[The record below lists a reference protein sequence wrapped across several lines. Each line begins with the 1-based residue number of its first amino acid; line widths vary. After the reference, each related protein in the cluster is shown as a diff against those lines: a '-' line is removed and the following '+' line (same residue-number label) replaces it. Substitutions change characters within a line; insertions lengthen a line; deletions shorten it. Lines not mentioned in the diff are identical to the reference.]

1 LPIISTL
8 PNGSVV
14 ELARMKRALNK
25 NQAAAATV
33 IIFLLLIIAIV
44 ASFYFGSVYISPE
57 RLFSSEIF
65 WQIRFPRIILAA
77 LVGSMLALSGVVL
90 QGVLRNPLAD
100 PYILGVSSG
109 GAIGAAIAIAF
120 GINLVVFGMS
130 SVPAL
135 AFFFSLIAVLIVYQ
149 ISKVSGRTAPETL
162 ILAGVAI
169 SAFCAAILALIIILT
184 GNLEAI
190 YFWLLGSLSSASWTQ
205 VYTVIPYALIGG
217 LVAYFFSKELNA
229 FLLGEEMA
237 LSLGVEVERVK
248 IILIAAASLMTAAAV
263 SVSGLIGFVG
273 LIVPHFI
280 RLLIGSNH
288 RFLIPLSVLSGML
301 LLVTADVI
309 ARVAIAP
316 LEIPIGVVMALIGSP
331 FFLYLLRRRRR
342 GER

>member
-1 LPIISTL
+1 
-8 PNGSVV
+8 
-14 ELARMKRALNK
+14 MKRVLNK

-33 IIFLLLIIAIV
+33 VVFFLLVAAIGV
-44 ASFYFGSVYISPE
+44 SFYLGSAAIDPSQ
-57 RLFSSEIF
+57 LFNSDIF
-65 WQIRFPRIILAA
+65 WQIRFPRVILAA
-77 LVGSMLALSGVVL
+77 LVGMLLSISGVVL

-100 PYILGVSSG
+100 PYILGVSAG

-120 GINLVVFGMS
+120 GVGVVVFGMS

-135 AFFFSLIAVLIVYQ
+135 AFLFSLAAVVMVYQ
-149 ISKVSGRTAPETL
+149 LSKVSGRTAPETL
-162 ILAGVAI
+162 VLAGVAL
-169 SAFCAAILALIIILT
+169 SAFCSAILALIIILT
-184 GNLEAI
+184 GNLASI

-217 LVAYFFSKELNA
+217 GIAYFFSKELNA

-237 LSLGVEVERVK
+237 LTLGVDVERVK
-248 IILIAAASLMTAAAV
+248 LILIAAASLMTAAAV

-280 RLLIGSNH
+280 RLLVGSNH
-288 RFLIPLSVLSGML
+288 RFLIPLSTLTGML
-301 LLVTADVI
+301 LMVVADAIARTVI
-309 ARVAIAP
+309 APQEV
-316 LEIPIGVVMALIGSP
+316 PIGVVMALVGSP